1 MFKKPL
7 NLATGL
13 AIAGQAYQPSKLEQR
28 GYALLTVLALS
39 TGAARAQSAEAA
51 LTQVKEKVIGIVQ
64 VIFAII
70 LIIGLI
76 RVVMKFVQGSPD
88 ALGSLGWLVGGVLLW
103 FGFQLFKDDLVS
115 AVGGS
120 EGGGLTN

>member
-1 MFKKPL
+1 ML
-7 NLATGL
+7 NKSLHLAANL
-13 AIAGQAYQPSKLEQR
+13 LVAGQVYRPSKLERR

-39 TGAARAQSAEAA
+39 TSAARAQSAEAA

-76 RVVMKFVQGSPD
+76 RVVMKFIQGSPD
-88 ALGSLGWLVGGVLLW
+88 ALGALGWLVGGVLLW

-120 EGGGLTN
+120 EGGGLTK

>member
-1 MFKKPL
+1 MLNKPL
-7 NLATGL
+7 NLAANL
-13 AIAGQAYQPSKLEQR
+13 VVAGKAYQPSKLEQR
-28 GYALLTVLALS
+28 GYALLMVLALS
-39 TGAARAQSAEAA
+39 TSAARAQSAEAA

-76 RVVMKFVQGSPD
+76 RVVMKFIQGSPD

-120 EGGGLTN
+120 DGGGITD

>member
-1 MFKKPL
+1 MFKSPL
-7 NLATGL
+7 DLAANLVV
-13 AIAGQAYQPSKLEQR
+13 AGQVYQPSKLEQR
-28 GYALLTVLALS
+28 AYAMLTVMALS
-39 TGAARAQSAEAA
+39 TGAAKAQSAEAA

-76 RVVMKFVQGSPD
+76 RVVMKFVQGAPD
-88 ALGSLGWLVGGVLLW
+88 ALGALGWLVGGVILW
-103 FGFQLFKDDLVS
+103 FGFQLFKDDLVG

-120 EGGGLTN
+120 TGGGLSN